1 MIKNEKGKMDLT
13 ANLAYLEGNMNF
25 LNSADRYSDTA
36 QEVIE
41 ETKDLLIKLRVGLY
55 KTHNH
60 YLEV

>member
-25 LNSADRYSDTA
+25 LNSADRYSETA

-41 ETKDLLIKLRVGLY
+41 ETKDLLFRLRAGLY

-60 YLEV
+60 YQEV

>member
-1 MIKNEKGKMDLT
+1 MIKNNKGKMDLT

-25 LNSADRYSDTA
+25 LNSADRYSETA

-41 ETKDLLIKLRVGLY
+41 ETKDLLFRLRTGLY

-60 YLEV
+60 YQEV